1 MAECFDR
8 WFDICQLADYLLE
21 EKERTGITPEVS
33 SQEVYV
39 LVRHLPEERE
49 ILERLENKVGG
60 AQNLTYLFAAASSGP
75 GGKSEAR
82 KLLKQFDDML
92 PTASYASPEVHA
104 YTQKTS
110 LHLLEDDCLDDDPL
124 DDIDEQ
130 TVLDHNS
137 SGLDFEH
144 LYRVAREQKES
155 PVYDTEVVKFPEN

>member
-8 WFDICQLADYLLE
+8 WFDICQLADHLLE

-92 PTASYASPEVHA
+92 PAASYASPEVPV
-104 YTQKTS
+104 YTRKTS
-110 LHLLEDDCLDDDPL
+110 VHLLEDDCLDDELL
-124 DDIDEQ
+124 DGDSEGNI
-130 TVLDHNS
+130 LDQNS
-137 SGLDFEH
+137 LGIDFEH
-144 LYRVAREQKES
+144 LYRVARGKKEK
-155 PVYDTEVVKFPEN
+155 PVYGGSVVKFPGS